1 MEAQT
6 ITLLF
11 STTKNTKNT
20 KFLAK
25 PTCFPQSPNW
35 VSCKSRNISLISQ
48 AETSLKKNMSLRS
61 SCIVKAKMGSD
72 DGKELREGVSRK
84 NLAVFVSGG
93 GSNFRSIYEAILDG
107 KINGDIVVLVASK
120 PGMFLIVLIFLLNSF
135 RCFCV
140 LLV

>member
-1 MEAQT
+1 
-6 ITLLF
+6 
-11 STTKNTKNT
+11 
-20 KFLAK
+20 
-25 PTCFPQSPNW
+25 
-35 VSCKSRNISLISQ
+35 
-48 AETSLKKNMSLRS
+48 
-61 SCIVKAKMGSD
+61 MGSD